1 MRDNIVLIGMPGVG
15 KSTIGVILAK
25 VMGYEFVD
33 SDLVIQ
39 KKEGRLLKDIIASE
53 GIDGFIAVENAVNS
67 ELNVHNSII
76 ATGGSVVYG
85 KEAMA
90 HLASIGT
97 IVYIRQSL
105 DVLRDRLSDI
115 NGRGVVLKDGQTL
128 DDLYEERCRLY
139 EKYSDITVDEEGLSI
154 EQTLNKIVTSLQ
166 LYFTPVN

>member
-53 GIDGFIAVENAVNS
+53 GVDGFIAVENAVNS

-139 EKYSDITVDEEGLSI
+139 EKYSDITVNEEGLSI

>member
-85 KEAMA
+85 EEAMA

-105 DVLRDRLSDI
+105 DVLSDRLSDI

>member
-85 KEAMA
+85 KEAMT

-105 DVLRDRLSDI
+105 DVLSDRLSDI